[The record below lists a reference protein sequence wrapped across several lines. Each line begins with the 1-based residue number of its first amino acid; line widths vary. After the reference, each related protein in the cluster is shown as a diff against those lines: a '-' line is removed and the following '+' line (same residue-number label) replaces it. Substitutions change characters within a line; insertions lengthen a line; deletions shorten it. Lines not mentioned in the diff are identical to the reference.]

1 MKTVVTLAAALVL
14 AYTASWADLLND
26 PSFEVPYT
34 NNWGS
39 WDDGNII
46 QPFGWEW
53 VHSGTGMVGMWLWA
67 GLFQDFTAVPGSN
80 YGITAYAY
88 LPSDDPAGTG
98 VYGVVAIEWYNSS
111 GSMIGIWTSQ
121 PIDTAHY
128 DVDQWLEI
136 SSGAQL
142 APSGTAY
149 GRALVRI
156 NNDGS
161 GAGRVYYDDVDVTG
175 MIPEPTVVSL
185 MAGGLLGVL
194 GLRRMRR

>member
-1 MKTVVTLAAALVL
+1 
-14 AYTASWADLLND
+14 
-26 PSFEVPYT
+26 
-34 NNWGS
+34 
-39 WDDGNII
+39 
-46 QPFGWEW
+46 
-53 VHSGTGMVGMWLWA
+53 
-67 GLFQDFTAVPGSN
+67 
-80 YGITAYAY
+80 
-88 LPSDDPAGTG
+88 
-98 VYGVVAIEWYNSS
+98 
-111 GSMIGIWTSQ
+111 MIGIWTSQ
-121 PIDTAHY
+121 PIDTAHC
-128 DVDQWLEI
+128 DVGRWVEI